1 MGSSSKTQSKRI
13 YKKSE
18 GEYYSYQWWG
28 FICPTKS
35 GNYQFKTNS
44 DDASF
49 VYINNFMVVD
59 NRGLHGPQVRTGSVS
74 LSTSCHEINIY
85 FGEKTGGDVMDFQF
99 KLPGEN
105 VWNKDLT
112 EIFSSTKTENG
123 ENSQT
128 KKNKTKKKKNK
139 TKKKKNKGKKN
150 KGKKKNKE
158 KKNNRKK
165 KVELA
170 SVGEIV
176 SNYWECVVA
185 VLVLLNLLFIVLY
198 MQYAK
203 QFCKSSEEIEAN
215 VALLSK

>member
-85 FGEKTGGDVMDFQF
+85 FGEKTGGDVMAFQF

-112 EIFSSTKTENG
+112 EIFSST
-123 ENSQT
+123 
-128 KKNKTKKKKNK
+128 
-139 TKKKKNKGKKN
+139 
-150 KGKKKNKE
+150 NKE
-158 KKNNRKK
+158 KQDEEKEKQDEEKEKQRKK
-165 KVELA
+165 EQRKKE
-170 SVGEIV
+170 
-176 SNYWECVVA
+176 
-185 VLVLLNLLFIVLY
+185 
-198 MQYAK
+198 K
-203 QFCKSSEEIEAN
+203 QRKKE
-215 VALLSK
+215 

>member
-150 KGKKKNKE
+150 KGTKKKRITE
-158 KKNNRKK
+158 KRR
-165 KVELA
+165 
-170 SVGEIV
+170 
-176 SNYWECVVA
+176 
-185 VLVLLNLLFIVLY
+185 LNLLALVKLYLIIGNVL
-198 MQYAK
+198 
-203 QFCKSSEEIEAN
+203 
-215 VALLSK
+215 